1 MITRRCA
8 SLIQLLNTDR
18 VCSSFDPF
26 PSNVLKYT
34 KMDVP
39 TLMYN
44 LKEEVTCSVCMQLYT
59 KPKQL
64 PCLHIFC
71 LQCLNNLARASAH
84 NNMIKCPLCQ
94 REVAVPESGTLETLP
109 DCFHMKNLLDILTI
123 KECNTAKVTCGNC
136 EKKSEESSF
145 CFHCGKFW
153 CNDCVNAHN
162 ILRENRDHRVL
173 ALKDFEDNDF
183 EDVLKTPV
191 FCQKELHDKEILKFY
206 CKECDIPVCQTC
218 VIIEHNKHDVEHV
231 EVIARAIR
239 ANAASKLD
247 AAKELTN
254 TISRHI
260 REVDERMRLIEY
272 RSKTNKEQIQ
282 QMVKFLTLMI
292 QEKEKILTAEVEN
305 ETKVVQEQ
313 LEKSKSELQDTLEKR
328 EQSISQIETL
338 VQHSTGAELVRTRA
352 IVDELQQGLIEPPDI
367 PSTAEID
374 VHSTVFFKNQEI
386 AKILQEVRI
395 GHLDRSATEANKC
408 SVNGVKTA
416 TAGLE
421 TEIEVITRNFKG
433 EQCYCHGDYF
443 TLQLTSAQDPNINCI
458 IDEVKINDRKNG
470 SYTFSFIPIK
480 TGQYLLAIK
489 VNGQKIGEFLY
500 VEIKKRSF
508 LPLRFIGEGAFEGKT
523 LDNPWGVAVNKSNHD
538 IIVSD
543 MGNDRIV
550 VFNENGVFSKA
561 FQHFDLKCPN
571 GVFTDKAGRIFVCSR
586 LSNKISL
593 FQSNGEYIKTIMNSL
608 YSGEFS
614 ESLEKPRGISLN
626 DEGNLIVC
634 DSENACLRFISP
646 EGNILKTVRKGGL
659 LMPFDCVCYEDKI
672 FVSDLDAH
680 FIKVFDSTGKFLYE
694 FGGYGTGD
702 GNFNRPAGLVV
713 DKTGHLLVCST
724 GNHRV
729 QVFTL
734 DGKFV
739 SKFGGYGNN
748 MGQLGRPT
756 NLSLLRSGHIVV
768 CELDNNR
775 LQVFE

>member
-1 MITRRCA
+1 MITRRYA
-8 SLIQLLNTDR
+8 SLVQLLNTDR

-71 LQCLNNLARASAH
+71 LQCLNNLARANALNS
-84 NNMIKCPLCQ
+84 MIKCPLCQ

-173 ALKDFEDNDF
+173 ALKDFEGKDF

-239 ANAASKLD
+239 TNAASKLD

-282 QMVKFLTLMI
+282 QMVRFLILMI
-292 QEKEKILTAEVEN
+292 QKKEKILTAEVEN
-305 ETKVVQEQ
+305 QTKVVQEQ
-313 LEKSKSELQDTLEKR
+313 LAKSKSELQDMLEKR
-328 EQSISQIETL
+328 EQSISQIENL
-338 VQHSTGAELVRTRA
+338 VQQSTGVELIRTRA
-352 IVDELQQGLIEPPDI
+352 IVDELQQGLLEPPDI
-367 PSTAEID
+367 PSTTEID
-374 VHSTVFFKNQEI
+374 VYSTVFFQNEEVTKTIQE
-386 AKILQEVRI
+386 LSI
-395 GHLDRSATEANKC
+395 GHLDRSATEANQC
-408 SVNGVKTA
+408 LVNGVRTA
-416 TAGLE
+416 SVGLE

-433 EQCYCHGDYF
+433 EQCYCPGDYF

-458 IDEVKINDRKNG
+458 TDEVKISDRKNG
-470 SYTFSFIPIK
+470 SYTFSFIPSK
-480 TGQYLLAIK
+480 TGQYLLTIK
-489 VNGQKIGEFLY
+489 MNGEKIRELPSI
-500 VEIKKRSF
+500 EIRKRSF
-508 LPLRFIGEGAFEGKT
+508 LPLRFIGEGAFEGKM
-523 LDNPWGVAVNKSNHD
+523 LNKPWGVTVNKSNHD

-543 MGNDRIV
+543 MSNDRIV

-561 FQHFDLKCPN
+561 FQHFHFKCPN
-571 GVFTDKAGRIFVCSR
+571 GLFADKEGQIFVCSR

-593 FQSNGEYIKTIMNSL
+593 FGSNGEYIQSVHG
-608 YSGEFS
+608 GE
-614 ESLEKPRGISLN
+614 LLKQPRGISLN
-626 DEGNLIVC
+626 AQGNLIVC
-634 DSENACLRFISP
+634 DAENKCIRFISP
-646 EGNILKTVRKGGL
+646 EGNILKTVREGGL
-659 LMPFDCVCYEDKI
+659 HMPFDCVFYEDKI

-680 FIKVFDSTGKFLYE
+680 VIKVFDSTGTFLYE

-702 GNFNRPAGLVV
+702 GKFIRPAGLAV

-729 QVFTL
+729 QVLTL

-739 SKFGGYGNN
+739 SKFGSHGNK

-756 NLSLLRSGHIVV
+756 NLCVLRSGHIVV